1 MRHYLVITV
10 CIAGVFLS
18 AVRNFAQEVPAVA
31 AQAAVPV
38 VTPEQEMRN
47 LERERSELV
56 GKIRQ
61 ASAQG
66 AKDRFNVVQADPQMA
81 ALQQRISELERQ
93 LKDTRDQ
100 LLAKMKEAGLKSEGA
115 PQSALD
121 GMTRMRQIDVR
132 MRELM
137 QQAAKPKPEHNPE
150 AVPLEPVKPVPAD
163 GAKAVPN

>member
-10 CIAGVFLS
+10 CMAGVCLS
-18 AVRNFAQEVPAVA
+18 AWRNFAQEVPAVA
-31 AQAAVPV
+31 AQAAVPE

-61 ASAQG
+61 ASAQA
-66 AKDRFNVVQADPQMA
+66 AKDRANAVQGDPQMA
-81 ALQQRISELERQ
+81 ALRQRVSELELQ
-93 LKDTRDQ
+93 LKETRDQ
-100 LLAKMKEAGLKSEGA
+100 LLAKMKEAGMNVEGA

-121 GMTRMRQIDVR
+121 AMTRMRQIDVR

-137 QQAAKPKPEHNPE
+137 QQAAEPKPEP
-150 AVPLEPVKPVPAD
+150 ASPVPVAPVPAD
-163 GAKAVPN
+163 GGKAVEN

>member
-10 CIAGVFLS
+10 CIAGACLS
-18 AVRNFAQEVPAVA
+18 AWRNFAQEVPAVA
-31 AQAAVPV
+31 AQAAVTE

-61 ASAQG
+61 ASAQA
-66 AKDRFNVVQADPQMA
+66 AKDRSNAVQTDPQMA
-81 ALQQRISELERQ
+81 ALQQRIAELEVQ
-93 LKDTRDQ
+93 LKEARGQ
-100 LLAKMKEAGLKSEGA
+100 LVAKMKEAGLKVEGA

-137 QQAAKPKPEHNPE
+137 EQAAQPKPEKKPE
-150 AVPLEPVKPVPAD
+150 AVSPAPVAPVPAD
-163 GAKAVPN
+163 GGKDVQN